1 MIPSWFWRLLIVM
14 CVISLA
20 IIGYK
25 IAMGERNRA
34 FIWYSFLFLMAI
46 WFAIRQ
52 NKAPKK

>member
-1 MIPSWFWRLLIVM
+1 MIPKWFWKLLISM
-14 CVISLA
+14 CVICLC

-25 IAMGERNRA
+25 IAAGERNRA

-52 NKAPKK
+52 QRNAS

>member
-1 MIPSWFWRLLIVM
+1 MIPSWFWKLLIAM
-14 CVISLA
+14 CVVCLC

-25 IAMGERNRA
+25 VVQGERNRS

-52 NKAPKK
+52 KRNAD